1 MELIRALQCLIVV
14 VSFPGYSVNAYGYYP
29 DQEEIV
35 IVNSPVL
42 GRAEN
47 IAYLYAIDTLGIDAD
62 VVEFSKEGGLVSQTV
77 KTGEIFGG
85 DDLFGCYLSVGLP
98 NRYRGTR
105 YGTYTA
111 QFIPQVGSAV
121 ITRYGFIKPKTSVL
135 DTRGVYTRTV
145 WPAVSGGTGLASS
158 PDNYIGVRWSPGCR
172 SIQWCK
178 GKKRNVNTGPR
189 LQLTST
195 DDAGVYTIRRG
206 KRGARGYF
214 VQIKV
219 IAASC
224 PMDSYRM
231 GDSCTS
237 RISNFRCANG
247 GVVLDGQN
255 GCKCPPFFSG
265 SDCSEEVDLPVKPR
279 DFVIAATDFFGV
291 RCGELPGGN
300 PKCRGYLFC
309 FGDLYGCKC
318 ASGWWGNNCD
328 RPCQKGKWG
337 VDCSQRCPDKQRDC
351 DRFFGPDGKVKGPI

>member
-1 MELIRALQCLIVV
+1 MEVLRTLQCLIVV
-14 VSFPGYSVNAYGYYP
+14 VSFLGYSVNANGHAP
-29 DQEEIV
+29 AKGEVV

-47 IAYLYAIDTLGIDAD
+47 IAYLYAIHTSGIESD
-62 VVEFSKEGGLVSQTV
+62 VVEFSKQGGLVSQTV
-77 KTGEIFGG
+77 KTG
-85 DDLFGCYLSVGLP
+85 DDLFGYYLSVGLP
-98 NRYRGTR
+98 NRHRGTR

-111 QFIPQVGSAV
+111 QYIPGDGPV

-145 WPAVSGGTGLASS
+145 WPAVPGGTRLASS

-178 GKKRNVNTGPR
+178 GKQRNVNTGPR

-206 KRGARGYF
+206 KRGARGWF

-224 PMDSYRM
+224 PMDTYRV
-231 GDSCTS
+231 GDLCRAS
-237 RISNFRCANG
+237 RTVSFPCANG
-247 GVVLDGQN
+247 GVPRDGFDA
-255 GCKCPPFFSG
+255 CTCPPFFSG
-265 SDCSEEVDLPVKPR
+265 PDCSFEVDIPKSR
-279 DFVIAATDFFGV
+279 DFVLAVVGASAL
-291 RCGELPGGN
+291 RCGDLPGGN

-328 RPCQKGKWG
+328 RPCPKGKWG
-337 VDCSQRCPDKQRDC
+337 VDCSQRCLDRQLDC
-351 DRFFGPDGKVKGPI
+351 DRFFGPDKI